1 MLSRN
6 TSDFTDSQARFAS
19 TLREAVVALEG
30 LPASACPN
38 DEAVLSFWLRP
49 ARRIREN
56 LMREARRVAPFRTI
70 GSRAPRARP
79 GDSLDLFPEECY
91 VAGRRTDFRRLADK
105 VGAARSIRRRAAT
118 LEAVLRIAAPTPK
131 ERVRVGWGKGE
142 PKAIEVVLHAD
153 NGVADRPIVEGFR
166 AYLGNLGLRPHR
178 DRILV
183 GGGLGFL
190 SLRATEADAHE
201 IARFAF
207 VRVIRDMAG
216 LRPLTGPFQVSPGWL
231 RPKSSQPIGPGSGR
245 KM

>member
-1 MLSRN
+1 MRPSCQ
-6 TSDFTDSQARFAS
+6 SGCA
-19 TLREAVVALEG
+19 
-30 LPASACPN
+30 
-38 DEAVLSFWLRP
+38 P

-56 LMREARRVAPFRTI
+56 LIREARRFAPFRTI

-79 GDSLDLFPEECY
+79 GDSPDLFPEECY
-91 VAGRRTDFRRLADK
+91 VAGRRTDFRRLADQ
-105 VGAARSIRRRAAT
+105 VGAARSSRRRAET

-153 NGVADRPIVEGFR
+153 NGVADRHIVEGFR

-190 SLRATEADAHE
+190 GLRATEADAHE

-216 LRPLTGPFQVSPGWL
+216 LSALDGSIPGIPGMVTTEIESTHRSRKWKENVNARDPRSGPAPERHTQE
-231 RPKSSQPIGPGSGR
+231 
-245 KM
+245 